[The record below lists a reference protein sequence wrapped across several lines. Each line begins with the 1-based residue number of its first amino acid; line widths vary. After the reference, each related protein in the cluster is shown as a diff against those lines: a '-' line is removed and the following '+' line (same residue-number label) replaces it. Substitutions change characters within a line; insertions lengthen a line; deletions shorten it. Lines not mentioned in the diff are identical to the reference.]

1 MDSWGQGDQIGH
13 IFAFW
18 ATVYFGQLF
27 KITKVV
33 QFWGGATFSAKMLC
47 INYDKNGLGYILGNF
62 FHSSGHP
69 GRGHIWIMDWK
80 LESLITWKL

>member
-33 QFWGGATFSAKMLC
+33 QFWGG
-47 INYDKNGLGYILGNF
+47 GYF
-62 FHSSGHP
+62 F
-69 GRGHIWIMDWK
+69 RENVMYK
-80 LESLITWKL
+80 L